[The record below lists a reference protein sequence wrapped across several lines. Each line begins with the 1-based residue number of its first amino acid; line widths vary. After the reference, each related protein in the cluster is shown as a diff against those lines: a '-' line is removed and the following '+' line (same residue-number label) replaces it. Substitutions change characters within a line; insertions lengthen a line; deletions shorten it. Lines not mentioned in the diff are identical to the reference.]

1 MKQLKQ
7 KPFYGTYFVNN
18 TVIYAIS
25 DSTASTSDI
34 HATVYDTN
42 TAEEKFPKISF
53 KSKDG
58 CDVSYYLDSLI
69 TDGDKL
75 TEGAFV
81 KVCHECSPEAEKNP
95 FDYFKFLCENQISET
110 IGNNN
115 RPYSFYYDASAGI
128 NRLDILGVPLYMLT
142 QTFDDVVDGGQ
153 LKVTDGTTEQIKAK
167 TNVIDF
173 TEEKFNTLLND
184 EILKRARQAANNAIK
199 KYNKEVDN
207 LTIKNIE

>member
-25 DSTASTSDI
+25 DSTAATSDE
-34 HATVYDTN
+34 HATIYSVN
-42 TAEEKFPKISF
+42 TADEKFPKISF

-115 RPYSFYYDASAGI
+115 RPYSFYYDAAAGI

-173 TEEKFNTLLND
+173 TEEKFNALLND